1 MSMLFLKPLKRGTED
16 FGAFLMMM
24 GRVFTPSEKFSI
36 YFFKTMEEAA
46 SIGIGSLVIVLTTSV
61 FVGAVTTVQTA
72 YQLVSSLIP
81 RSTIGSVVSAS
92 ALLELAPTITS
103 LVLAGKV
110 GSNIASQLGTMRVTE
125 QIDAL
130 DVMGVNS
137 ASYLVLPKIVGGLI
151 AFPCLVTISAFLI
164 HVGGI
169 IAGDLTGEVTHTE
182 FAIGVRE
189 YFESFQVTFMYIKA
203 IAFSLVITTISSF
216 YGYTV
221 VGGAFEVGKASTKAV
236 VTSCIVLLLMDY
248 LLAQLLL

>member
-1 MSMLFLKPLKRGTED
+1 MLRFIKDLGHYCI
-16 FGAFLMMM
+16 LMAQ
-24 GRVFTPSEKFSI
+24 VFKPSERFSI
-36 YFFKTMEEAA
+36 YYHLTIHEIVT
-46 SIGIGSLVIVLTTSV
+46 IGIGSLVIVLTTSV

-81 RSTIGSVVSAS
+81 RSTIGAVVSAS
-92 ALLELAPTITS
+92 ALLELAPTITA

-130 DVMGVNS
+130 EVMGVNS
-137 ASYLVLPKIVGGLI
+137 ASYLILPKILGGLVAI
-151 AFPCLVTISAFLI
+151 PALVIISAFLI

-189 YFESFQVTFMYIKA
+189 YFESFQVTFMMIKA
-203 IAFSLVITTISSF
+203 ITFSLVITTISSF

-236 VTSCIVLLLMDY
+236 VTSCIVVLLMDY
-248 LLAQLLL
+248 VLAQFLL

>member
-1 MSMLFLKPLKRGTED
+1 MIPGVKALKKGVED
-16 FGAFLMMM
+16 FGILLKLLAK
-24 GRVFTPSEKFSI
+24 VFTPTEKFLI
-36 YFFKTMEEAA
+36 YFYNTMEEAA
-46 SIGIGSLVIVLTTSV
+46 TIGVGSLVIVLTTSV

-125 QIDAL
+125 QIDVL

-137 ASYLVLPKIVGGLI
+137 AAYLILPKIIGGLI
-151 AFPCLVTISAFLI
+151 AFPCLITISAFLI

-169 IAGDLTGEVTHTE
+169 VAGDLTGEVTHTE

-203 IAFSLVITTISSF
+203 IAFSLVITITSSF